1 MGGGA
6 HRGVRRAAGEEQLQ
20 EADEG
25 VRAELA
31 HHGPQH
37 ELPALPGGLGV
48 DGAGQSVPP
57 RPPTRTTPTSE
68 QLACGVTSC
77 VLT

>member
-25 VRAELA
+25 VCAELA
-31 HHGPQH
+31 HHRPAH
-37 ELPALPGGLGV
+37 ELPALPGGLRV
-48 DGAGQSVPP
+48 DGAGQSVYLPAP
-57 RPPTRTTPTSE
+57 R
-68 QLACGVTSC
+68 
-77 VLT
+77 